1 MATEQ
6 VFQVALYLGLIIG
19 LILLLGFVARKIAPQ
34 NVASGQGGMKV
45 VSSLSLGMKEKLV
58 MIQVGDKQ
66 MLIGVTPN
74 NISRIEQF
82 DEPVVEPGD
91 GLGDFRFKLQE
102 MMQKQG

>member
-1 MATEQ
+1 
-6 VFQVALYLGLIIG
+6 
-19 LILLLGFVARKIAPQ
+19 
-34 NVASGQGGMKV
+34 
-45 VSSLSLGMKEKLV
+45 
-58 MIQVGDKQ
+58 

>member
-66 MLIGVTPN
+66 MLTPN
-74 NISRIEQF
+74 NISIEQF
-82 DEPVVEPGD
+82 DSRLWNRGWPG
-91 GLGDFRFKLQE
+91 
-102 MMQKQG
+102 